1 MMTEKEIVMR
11 EIDDLPA
18 PFLREVL
25 DFVRFLKS
33 KAAREAFETA
43 LLSETSLRKD
53 WLSPEEDEA
62 WEDL

>member
-1 MMTEKEIVMR
+1 MTEKEIVMR

-18 PFLREVL
+18 RFLREVL

>member
-1 MMTEKEIVMR
+1 MTEKEIVMR
-11 EIDDLPA
+11 EIDALPA
-18 PFLREVL
+18 PFLGEVL

-33 KAAREAFETA
+33 KAAQEAFETA

-62 WEDL
+62 WRDL

>member
-1 MMTEKEIVMR
+1 VITEKEIVMR
-11 EIDDLPA
+11 EIDGLPA
-18 PFLREVL
+18 PLLEEVL

-33 KAAREAFETA
+33 KVAQEAFETA

-62 WEDL
+62 WRDL